1 MALRKPKV
9 VVTRKLPDPVE
20 TRMRELFDT
29 ELNLSDEPMST
40 EALIDAVGESLGPE
54 LVHRHIVLRPEE
66 GRARA
71 RFFAAGA
78 VLAEQALPGGSVD
91 LEVSMPR
98 QAFEDLCRNEGLA
111 ADGQGC
117 ANAVDAGGAGAA
129 ELAPSAA
136 KTCAHPEPFLKSR
149 GPASLAS

>member
-1 MALRKPKV
+1 MLK
-9 VVTRKLPDPVE
+9 
-20 TRMRELFDT
+20 
-29 ELNLSDEPMST
+29 
-40 EALIDAVGESLGPE
+40 
-54 LVHRHIVLRPEE
+54 PEE

-98 QAFEDLCRNEGLA
+98 QAFEALCRNEGLA
-111 ADGQGC
+111 PD
-117 ANAVDAGGAGAA
+117 
-129 ELAPSAA
+129 LAPSATKA
-136 KTCAHPEPFLKSR
+136 CAHSEPFLESR

>member
-1 MALRKPKV
+1 V
-9 VVTRKLPDPVE
+9 W
-20 TRMRELFDT
+20 
-29 ELNLSDEPMST
+29 LSAQT
-40 EALIDAVGESLGPE
+40 GQGAQLLIDAIGEFLGPE
-54 LVHRHIVLRPEE
+54 IVHRHIVLKPEE

-98 QAFEDLCRNEGLA
+98 QALEDLCRTEGLA
-111 ADGQGC
+111 LDL
-117 ANAVDAGGAGAA
+117 
-129 ELAPSAA
+129 EPPAA
-136 KTCAHPEPFLKSR
+136 KACAHPEPFLKSR

>member
-1 MALRKPKV
+1 V
-9 VVTRKLPDPVE
+9 W
-20 TRMRELFDT
+20 
-29 ELNLSDEPMST
+29 LSAQT
-40 EALIDAVGESLGPE
+40 GQGTQLLIDAVGEFLGPE
-54 LVHRHIVLRPEE
+54 IVHRHIVLKPEE

-98 QAFEDLCRNEGLA
+98 QAFEDLCRTERLA
-111 ADGQGC
+111 LDL
-117 ANAVDAGGAGAA
+117 
-129 ELAPSAA
+129 EPPAA
-136 KTCAHPEPFLKSR
+136 KTCAHPEPFLESR

>member
-1 MALRKPKV
+1 
-9 VVTRKLPDPVE
+9 
-20 TRMRELFDT
+20 
-29 ELNLSDEPMST
+29 
-40 EALIDAVGESLGPE
+40 
-54 LVHRHIVLRPEE
+54 VLKPEE

-111 ADGQGC
+111 PAAQGG
-117 ANAVDAGGAGAA
+117 ANSAGAGCAGAA
-129 ELAPSAA
+129 DMAPSAA